1 VIDVRCHQ
9 VSKQYAPRAAGLGGP
24 EAFWALRDLSF
35 DVVRGEALGVIGPNG
50 AGKSTLLKLLA
61 GITTPTEGQIEI
73 RGRLSALI
81 EVGSGF
87 HPELSGRENVYLSG
101 AILGMRRREI
111 AAKFDE
117 IVAFAGVAPFIDMPV
132 KWYSS
137 GMYVRL
143 GFSIAAHLDPDI
155 LLIDEVLA
163 VGDAVFQE
171 QCLARIRALRRS
183 GTTAILISHD
193 LAAIELLCDRVM
205 LLEGGRAVE
214 SGEPDAVVR
223 TYRQRLGAHREPD
236 MPGTRAMRPPP
247 IELTGLELLGRDDGP
262 GAMRRTGDPL
272 DLRVS
277 YRSAEKSADQV
288 VEVYFYSGDGRVLHC
303 QLTTAF
309 SAEPLALRPGN
320 GTVEF
325 SIEELPLQPGE
336 YAVVALTRDAASQ
349 QIGSWLTGVHLTV
362 RAGKMVRGHFYLPH
376 AWRHQGDRQELR

>member
-1 VIDVRCHQ
+1 MIDVRCDK
-9 VSKQYAPRAAGLGGP
+9 VSKQYAPRAAGQSGP
-24 EAFWALRDLSF
+24 EPFWALRDLSF
-35 DVVRGEALGVIGPNG
+35 DVVRGEALGVIGRNG

-61 GITTPTEGQIEI
+61 GITAPTSGRIVI
-73 RGRLSALI
+73 DGRLAALI

-111 AAKFDE
+111 AAKFDQ
-117 IVAFAGVAPFIDMPV
+117 IVEFAGVSPFIDMPV

-163 VGDAVFQE
+163 VGDGAFQE

-193 LAAIELLCDRVM
+193 LAAIEQLCDRVM
-205 LLEGGRAVE
+205 LLEGGRVVA
-214 SGEPDAVVR
+214 SGDPQAVVR
-223 TYRQRLGAHREPD
+223 AYRHGLGARNEPD
-236 MPGTRAMRPPP
+236 VPGTPATTPPA
-247 IELTGLELLGRDDGP
+247 IELTGLELLDGDGQP
-262 GAMRRTGDPL
+262 GTTRRTGDAL

-277 YRSAEKSADQV
+277 YRALERSADQTI
-288 VEVYFYSGDGRVLHC
+288 EVFFFSADGRVLHC

-309 SAEPLALRPGN
+309 GARPLAVGPGS
-320 GTVEF
+320 GAVEF
-325 SIEELPLQPGE
+325 SIAELPLQPGE
-336 YAVVALTRDAASQ
+336 YAVVASTRDAASQ
-349 QIGSWLTGVHLTV
+349 QVGSRLQAVPLTV
-362 RAGKMVRGHFYLPH
+362 RVGKMVRGHFYLAH
-376 AWRHQGDRQELR
+376 EWRHRGDTLELQ